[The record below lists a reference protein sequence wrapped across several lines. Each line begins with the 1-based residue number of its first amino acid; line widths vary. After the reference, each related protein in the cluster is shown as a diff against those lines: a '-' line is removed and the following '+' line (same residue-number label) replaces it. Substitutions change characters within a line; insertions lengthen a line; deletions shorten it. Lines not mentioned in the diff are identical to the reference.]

1 MTQAQVVPHVPPAV
15 PRRDVPAS
23 NIRVPAAGA
32 GAVHEPIAMQISPAM
47 QPAAQQLAVPA
58 MNLSRKRATSADG
71 SGLKGKR
78 ARAAQSTGRSMQKLR
93 ANPEYVKGE
102 QARRRVRRAIKNAA
116 GRGTTLTRA
125 DAIAADLRAHGDA
138 KGLTLACYQEG
149 YGKGQNA
156 S

>member
-78 ARAAQSTGRSMQKLR
+78 ARARSTGRSMQRLR

-102 QARRRVRRAIKNAA
+102 RARQRVSRAIKSAA
-116 GRGTTLTRA
+116 SRGTTLTRA
-125 DAIAADLRAHGDA
+125 DAIAADMRAHGDT
-138 KGLTLACYQEG
+138 KGLTLACYESG

-156 S
+156 M